1 MEKEMYDNPLSD
13 MFLTKQ
19 CLTELFCNTEDITRL
34 VPHCFDT
41 PYIEGAAI
49 DSDCAIFV
57 DTSIIKVS
65 QRMKQV
71 GIHIFVVCPKESI
84 KLNEEDA
91 DYYQSMGIYGNRVDS
106 AIQAISSVL
115 HNPEIMEEMKK
126 KYFIGD
132 LTLTENE
139 PVKDFS
145 PDSQFY
151 GKCMSYTYQSF
162 YQRKKL

>member
-13 MFLTKQ
+13 LFLTKQ
-19 CLTELFCNTEDITRL
+19 CLTELFCNTEDIARL
-34 VPHCFDT
+34 APCCFDT
-41 PYIEGAAI
+41 PYIEGAI
-49 DSDCAIFV
+49 SDNGCAIFV
-57 DTSIIKVS
+57 DTNVMKVS

-71 GIHIFVVCPKESI
+71 GINIFIVCPKESI
-84 KLNEEDA
+84 QLSVEDA

-115 HNPEIMEEMKK
+115 HNPAIIEEMKK

-132 LTLTENE
+132 LTFAENE

-145 PDSQFY
+145 PDSPFY

>member
-1 MEKEMYDNPLSD
+1 MEKEMYNNPLSD
-13 MFLTKQ
+13 LFLTKQ
-19 CLTELFCNTEDITRL
+19 CLTELFCNTETIAKL
-34 VPHCFDT
+34 APQCFDT
-41 PYIEGAAI
+41 PYIEGAVS
-49 DSDCAIFV
+49 DSDCSIFV
-57 DTSIIKVS
+57 DANVMKVS

-71 GIHIFVVCPKESI
+71 GLNIFVVCPKESI
-84 KLNEEDA
+84 KLSKEDA
-91 DYYQSMGIYGNRVDS
+91 DYYQSIGIYGNRVDS
-106 AIQAISSVL
+106 AVQAISSVL

-132 LTLTENE
+132 LTFAENE